1 MDLNKIIKAA
11 HGEKPVDLLLTNAQI
26 INVFAG
32 EVVPDAVAISDGM
45 IVGFGRYEAKNV
57 VDLNGRYVAPG
68 FIDGHVHIESSMA
81 CISEF
86 ARAVVVHGTTTV
98 AADPH
103 EIANVMG
110 SSGIEYMLQSAEKQP
125 MNIYFTLP
133 SCVPATDME
142 TAGARL
148 TAEDLRPFLN
158 KERII
163 ALAEMMNFPGV
174 IYRDPDV
181 LAKIS
186 AARQQK
192 KPIDGHAPGLK
203 GPELYAYISAGIQSD
218 HECTNEQEAREKL
231 MAGMYIMIR
240 QGTCAKNLQALLP
253 AVNEKTARRMMWC
266 SDDRHP
272 HDLIAEGHIDS
283 IVYEA
288 IQSGLDPILAIQMA
302 TLNPAEYFK
311 LDHLG
316 ALAPGK
322 QADLVVFSDLK
333 NPVIEKV
340 YCRGILTAENGEIS
354 PHIQIPP
361 TATVPP
367 SMHVDLRKID
377 FAISADRKKVRVIE
391 IVPEQVITHQLI
403 EEVTVKNN
411 QAVSDPTR
419 DLLKMAVV
427 ERHSGSGNIG
437 KGFVKGFGLKHGALA
452 SSVAHDS
459 HNIIVVGATDEDMQ
473 AALEAVV
480 EMGGGLAAVSDAK
493 LIAGLALPIAGL
505 MSLEPVRMVRDQLE
519 GLIEIAHD
527 MGAAL
532 TDPFMTL
539 SFLALP
545 VIPELKLTDR
555 GLIDVNKFE
564 IVPLF
569 VE

>member
-1 MDLNKIIKAA
+1 MNLNEIIKAA
-11 HGEKPVDLLLTNAQI
+11 HGEKPVDLLLTNARI

-32 EVVPDAVAISDGM
+32 EVVPGAVAVSDGM
-45 IVGFGRYEAKNV
+45 IVGFGQYEAKNV
-57 VDLNGRYVAPG
+57 VDLKGRYLAPG
-68 FIDGHVHIESSMA
+68 FIDGHVHIESSMT
-81 CISEF
+81 CVSEF

-103 EIANVMG
+103 EIANVLG
-110 SSGIEYMLQSAEKQP
+110 SAGIEYMLQSAEQQP

-158 KERII
+158 RERII
-163 ALAEMMNFPGV
+163 ALAEMMNYPGV

-181 LAKIS
+181 LDKIS
-186 AARQQK
+186 AARRQK

-203 GPELYAYISAGIQSD
+203 GPELYAYVSTGIQSD
-218 HECTNEQEAREKL
+218 HECTTEQEAREKL

-272 HDLIAEGHIDS
+272 HDLISEGHIDS

-288 IQSGLDPILAIQMA
+288 IRSGLDPILAIQMA

-316 ALAPGK
+316 AIAPGK
-322 QADLVVFSDLK
+322 QADLVVFADLK
-333 NPVIEKV
+333 KPVIEAV
-340 YCRGILTAENGEIS
+340 YCQGILTAENGEVAAR
-354 PHIQIPP
+354 IQAPP
-361 TATVPP
+361 AAAIAP
-367 SMHVDLRKID
+367 SMNVDLDRID
-377 FAISADRKKVRVIE
+377 FGISADRRQVRVIA
-391 IVPEQVITHQLI
+391 IVPEQVITRQI
-403 EEVTVKNN
+403 VEEITVKNN
-411 QAVSDPTR
+411 QAVSDPSK
-419 DLLKMAVV
+419 DILKMAVV

-459 HNIIVVGATDEDMQ
+459 HNIIVVGVTDEDMR
-473 AALEAVV
+473 AAVEAVV
-480 EMGGGLAAVSDAK
+480 KMGGGLAAVSDAK
-493 LIAGLALPIAGL
+493 LLAGLPLPIAGL
-505 MSLEPVRMVRDQLE
+505 MSLEPVRVVRDRLE
-519 GLIEIAHD
+519 RLIEITHE

-532 TDPFMTL
+532 EDPFMTL
-539 SFLALP
+539 SFMALP
-545 VIPELKLTDR
+545 VIPELKLTDK
-555 GLIDVNKFE
+555 GLIDVNKFK
-564 IVPLF
+564 VLPLF
-569 VE
+569 V

>member
-1 MDLNKIIKAA
+1 MNLNEIIKAA
-11 HGEKPVDLLLTNAQI
+11 HGEKPVDLLLTNARI

-32 EVVPDAVAISDGM
+32 EVVPGAVAVSDGM
-45 IVGFGRYEAKNV
+45 IVGFGQYEAKNV
-57 VDLNGRYVAPG
+57 VDLKGRYVAPG
-68 FIDGHVHIESSMA
+68 FIDGHVHIESSMT
-81 CISEF
+81 CVSEF
-86 ARAVVVHGTTTV
+86 ARAVVVHGTTPV

-103 EIANVMG
+103 EIANVLG
-110 SSGIEYMLQSAEKQP
+110 SAGIEYMLQSAEQQP

-158 KERII
+158 RERII
-163 ALAEMMNFPGV
+163 ALAEMMNYPGV

-181 LAKIS
+181 LDKIS
-186 AARQQK
+186 AARRQK

-203 GPELYAYISAGIQSD
+203 GPELYAYVSTGIQSD
-218 HECTNEQEAREKL
+218 HECTTEQEAREKL

-272 HDLIAEGHIDS
+272 HDLISEGHIDS

-288 IQSGLDPILAIQMA
+288 IGSGLDPILAIQMA

-316 ALAPGK
+316 AIAPGK
-322 QADLVVFSDLK
+322 QADLVVFADLK
-333 NPVIEKV
+333 KPVIEAV
-340 YCRGILTAENGEIS
+340 YCQGILTAENGEVAAR
-354 PHIQIPP
+354 IQAPP
-361 TATVPP
+361 AAAIAP
-367 SMHVDLRKID
+367 SMNVDLDRID
-377 FAISADRKKVRVIE
+377 FGISADRRQVRVIA
-391 IVPEQVITHQLI
+391 IVPEQVITRQI
-403 EEVTVKNN
+403 VEEITVKNN
-411 QAVSDPTR
+411 QAVSDPSK
-419 DLLKMAVV
+419 DILKMAVV

-459 HNIIVVGATDEDMQ
+459 HNIIVVGVTDEDMR
-473 AALEAVV
+473 AAVEAVV
-480 EMGGGLAAVSDAK
+480 KMGGGLAAVSDAK
-493 LIAGLALPIAGL
+493 LLAGLPLPIAGL
-505 MSLEPVRMVRDQLE
+505 MSLEPVRVVRDRLE
-519 GLIEIAHD
+519 RLIEITHE

-532 TDPFMTL
+532 EDPFMTL

-545 VIPELKLTDR
+545 VIPELKLTDK
-555 GLIDVNKFE
+555 GLIDVNKFK
-564 IVPLF
+564 VLPLF
-569 VE
+569 V

>member
-1 MDLNKIIKAA
+1 MNLNEIIKAA
-11 HGEKPVDLLLTNAQI
+11 HGEKPVDLLLTNARI

-32 EVVPDAVAISDGM
+32 EVVPGAVAVSDGM
-45 IVGFGRYEAKNV
+45 IVGFGQYEAKNV
-57 VDLNGRYVAPG
+57 VDLKGRYVAPG
-68 FIDGHVHIESSMA
+68 FIDGHVHIESSMT
-81 CISEF
+81 CVSEF

-103 EIANVMG
+103 EIANVLG
-110 SSGIEYMLQSAEKQP
+110 SAGIEYMLQSAEQQP

-158 KERII
+158 RERII
-163 ALAEMMNFPGV
+163 ALAEMMNYPGV

-181 LAKIS
+181 LDKIS
-186 AARQQK
+186 AARRQK

-203 GPELYAYISAGIQSD
+203 GPELYAYVSTGIQSD
-218 HECTNEQEAREKL
+218 HECTTEQEAREKL

-272 HDLIAEGHIDS
+272 HDLISEGHIDS

-288 IQSGLDPILAIQMA
+288 IGSGLDPILAIQMA

-316 ALAPGK
+316 AIAPGK
-322 QADLVVFSDLK
+322 QADLVVFADLK
-333 NPVIEKV
+333 KPVIEAV
-340 YCRGILTAENGEIS
+340 YCQGILTAENGEVAAR
-354 PHIQIPP
+354 IQAPP
-361 TATVPP
+361 AAAIAP
-367 SMHVDLRKID
+367 SMNVDLDRID
-377 FAISADRKKVRVIE
+377 FGISADRRQVRVIA
-391 IVPEQVITHQLI
+391 IVPEQVITRQI
-403 EEVTVKNN
+403 VEEITVKNN
-411 QAVSDPTR
+411 QAVSDPSK
-419 DLLKMAVV
+419 DILKMAVV
-427 ERHSGSGNIG
+427 ERHTGSGNIG

-459 HNIIVVGATDEDMQ
+459 HNIIVVGVTDEDMR
-473 AALEAVV
+473 AAVEAVV
-480 EMGGGLAAVSDAK
+480 KMGGGLAAVSDAK
-493 LIAGLALPIAGL
+493 LLAGLPLPIAGL
-505 MSLEPVRMVRDQLE
+505 MSLEPVRVVRDRLE
-519 GLIEIAHD
+519 RLIEITHE

-532 TDPFMTL
+532 EDPFMTL
-539 SFLALP
+539 SFMALP
-545 VIPELKLTDR
+545 VIPELKLTDK
-555 GLIDVNKFE
+555 GLIDVNKFK
-564 IVPLF
+564 VLPLF
-569 VE
+569 V

>member
-1 MDLNKIIKAA
+1 MNLNEIIKAA
-11 HGEKPVDLLLTNAQI
+11 HGEKPVDLLLTSAKI

-32 EVVPDAVAISDGM
+32 EVVPGAIAVSDGM
-45 IVGFGRYEAKNV
+45 IVGFGQYEAKNV
-57 VDLNGRYVAPG
+57 VDLKGRYVAPG
-68 FIDGHVHIESSMA
+68 FIDGHVHIESSMT
-81 CISEF
+81 CVSEF
-86 ARAVVVHGTTTV
+86 ARAVVARGTTTV

-103 EIANVMG
+103 EIANVLG
-110 SSGIEYMLQSAEKQP
+110 TAGIEYMLQSAEQQP

-148 TAEDLRPFLN
+148 AAEDLQPLLA

-192 KPIDGHAPGLK
+192 KPVDGHAPGLI
-203 GPELYAYISAGIQSD
+203 GRELYAYTSAGIQSD
-218 HECTNEQEAREKL
+218 HECTTEQEAREKL
-231 MAGMYIMIR
+231 MAGMYIMVR

-253 AVNEKTARRMMWC
+253 AVNDKTARRMMWC

-316 ALAPGK
+316 AIAPGR
-322 QADLVVFSDLK
+322 QADLVVFSNLK
-333 NPVIEKV
+333 KPVIEAV
-340 YCRGILTAENGEIS
+340 YCRGMLTAENGEIS
-354 PHIQIPP
+354 PHIQTPP
-361 TATVPP
+361 AAAVPP
-367 SMHVDLRKID
+367 SMNVDFDKID
-377 FAISADRKKVRVIE
+377 FAIPADGKQVRVIQV
-391 IVPEQVITHQLI
+391 VPEQVITRQLV
-403 EEVTVKNN
+403 EEITVKNS
-411 QAVSDPTR
+411 QAVSDSSK
-419 DLLKMAVV
+419 DMLKMAVI
-427 ERHSGSGNIG
+427 ERHNNTGNIG
-437 KGFVKGFGLKHGALA
+437 MGFVKGFGLKQGALA

-459 HNIIVVGATDEDMQ
+459 HNIIVVGTTDENMR
-473 AALEAVV
+473 AAVEAVA

-493 LIAGLALPIAGL
+493 LLAGLALPIAGL

-519 GLIEIAHD
+519 RLIEITHE
-527 MGAAL
+527 MGTVL
-532 TDPFMTL
+532 EDPFMTL
-539 SFLALP
+539 SFMALP

-569 VE
+569 V

>member
-1 MDLNKIIKAA
+1 MNLNEIIKAA
-11 HGEKPVDLLLTNAQI
+11 RGEKPVDLILTNAQI
-26 INVFAG
+26 INVYTG
-32 EVVPDAVAISDGM
+32 EIIPDTIAISDGQ
-45 IVGFGRYEAKNV
+45 IVGFGPYEAENV
-57 VDLNGRYVAPG
+57 VDLQGRYAAPG
-68 FIDGHVHIESSMA
+68 FIDGHVHIESAMA

-103 EIANVMG
+103 EIANVLG
-110 SSGIEYMLQSAEKQP
+110 LSGIEYMLQSAEQQP

-148 TAEDLRPFLN
+148 TADDLRPLLN

-218 HECTNEQEAREKL
+218 HECTTEEEAREKL

-253 AVNEKTARRMMWC
+253 AVNENTARRMMWC

-283 IVYEA
+283 IVYAA

-316 ALAPGK
+316 AVAPGK
-322 QADLVVFSDLK
+322 QADLVIFSDLK
-333 NPVIEKV
+333 KPVIEEV
-340 YCRGILTAENGEIS
+340 YCRGILTAKNGKIS
-354 PHIQIPP
+354 ANIPVP
-361 TATVPP
+361 PAADVPP
-367 SMHVDLRKID
+367 SMHVALEKID
-377 FAISADRKKVRVIE
+377 FTIPADKKQVRVIE
-391 IVPEQVITHQLI
+391 IVPEQVITRQLI
-403 EEVTVKNN
+403 EEITVKNN
-411 QAVSDPTR
+411 QAVSDPSK
-419 DLLKMAVV
+419 DMLKMAVV
-427 ERHSGSGNIG
+427 ERHNGTGNIG

-459 HNIIVVGATDEDMQ
+459 HNIIVVGTTDEDMR

-480 EMGGGLAAVSDAK
+480 KMGGGLAAVADTRILAE
-493 LIAGLALPIAGL
+493 LALPVAGL
-505 MSLEPVRMVRDQLE
+505 MSLEPVQNVRDQLDR
-519 GLIEIAHD
+519 LIGVAHD
-527 MGAAL
+527 MGTTL
-532 TDPFMTL
+532 KDPFMTL

-545 VIPELKLTDR
+545 VIPELKLTDL
-555 GLIDVNKFE
+555 GLVDVNKFE
-564 IVPLF
+564 VVPLF